1 MHFNNKMI
9 HWMYPRRPDDSLES
23 TSRRRHDASG
33 RFDAIIITTTV
44 TTTAASSNQS
54 SNDEHYPRTT
64 RCLSCREYD
73 SQTCNGELCTYDSDL
88 NYLKEVHLWLK
99 NPNRSVTIGDQFNS
113 SNTISTK
120 SSISLST
127 LSDNIH
133 TSFSSMLSN
142 SQSTSKLQVSD
153 VVDPLL
159 LTKNDN
165 HNGNNNS
172 SCVEQTLPASVYDNR
187 LDLSADCQSIS
198 ELCINIRL
206 SSSTIAIDSVVT

>member
-1 MHFNNKMI
+1 NTYRYILQIFPDHRGSVTRSLRRHSLPSDCLRFCGYDSDENNKAKSS
-9 HWMYPRRPDDSLES
+9 PKSQLSKES
-23 TSRRRHDASG
+23 TVSS
-33 RFDAIIITTTV
+33 
-44 TTTAASSNQS
+44 AAS
-54 SNDEHYPRTT
+54 EI
-64 RCLSCREYD
+64 
-73 SQTCNGELCTYDSDL
+73 QTCNGELSTHDSDL

-113 SNTISTK
+113 SPNTISTK

-133 TSFSSMLSN
+133 TSFPSMLSN

-172 SCVEQTLPASVYDNR
+172 SCLEQTLPASVYDNR

-198 ELCINIRL
+198 ELCITNHLRYDK
-206 SSSTIAIDSVVT
+206 IAVKSN